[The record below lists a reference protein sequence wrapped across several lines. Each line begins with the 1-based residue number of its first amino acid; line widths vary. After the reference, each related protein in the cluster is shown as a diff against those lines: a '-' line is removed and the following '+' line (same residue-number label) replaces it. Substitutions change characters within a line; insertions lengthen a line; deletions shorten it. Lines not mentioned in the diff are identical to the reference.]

1 MVAAPILFAQHEAY
15 LVKQLNDFKTNV
27 RKNDSTKSMNI
38 VAKNLDTQSIQAV
51 AFYLAH
57 RQQNDE
63 KK

>member
-15 LVKQLNDFKTNV
+15 LVKQLNDFKANV
-27 RKNDSTKSMNI
+27 RKNDSTRSMNI